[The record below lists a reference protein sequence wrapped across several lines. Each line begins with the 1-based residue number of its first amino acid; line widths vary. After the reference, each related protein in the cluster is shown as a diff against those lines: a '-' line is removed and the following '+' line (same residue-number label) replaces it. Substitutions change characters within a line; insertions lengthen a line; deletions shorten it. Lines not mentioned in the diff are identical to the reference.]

1 MSCER
6 ICMSLFAEKIGIQYM
21 SEFVS
26 KQSRHNIVA
35 VFSAFCFGY
44 KLVSTVYADKLVI
57 CAGNAAVFRVPI
69 QIDADTAIV
78 FIPFCLCRCNVFKMS
93 CKNTGREELPVCNRA
108 AFFVQT
114 LFY

>member
-44 KLVSTVYADKLVI
+44 KLVSAVYADKLVI

-69 QIDADTAIV
+69 QINTDTTIV

-93 CKNTGREELPVCNRA
+93 CKNTGREELPVRN
-108 AFFVQT
+108 
-114 LFY
+114 